1 MELKELVPEST
12 DIEHCGVTYSFRVAT
27 AEDSAWLQATFG
39 EKASEL
45 FDLNNANIE
54 AYSRLGYRLLEGDK
68 SDYRPVVETL
78 ENEDGTT
85 SEETVGG
92 YRLFAR
98 RFAGTLGI
106 IALVSGVS
114 SAFVAGMPDIP
125 ADPPTEG
132 KKPGKPLTGQK
143 SSTRSARNTGGRRKK
158 S

>member
-12 DIEHCGVTYSFRVAT
+12 KIEHCGVEYSFRVAT
-27 AEDSAWLQATFG
+27 ADDSAWLQATFG
-39 EKASEL
+39 DNASDL

-68 SDYRPVVETL
+68 SDYRPIVESL

-106 IALVSGVS
+106 ISLVTGVS

-125 ADPPTEG
+125 ADVEPEE
-132 KKPGKPLTGQK
+132 KKPGKPLIGQK
-143 SSTRSARNTGGRRKK
+143 SSTRSARNTGGQRKK